1 MAGPLWVRWLLAL
14 AYLGLAA
21 YCLARLLPRGTH
33 RDAVAHRACNDGSH
47 GLMAGGMA
55 AMFAP
60 VVTPIPAV
68 CWAVVF
74 AAHTGWLGVRL
85 VRTAVTTGGGG
96 GWRDGRAHLV
106 PHLLAGG
113 VMTAAFAAM
122 PSGSSAA
129 EVSHLGHLGHLGA
142 AGPLFALVVW
152 AAAGG
157 WLAQAVRCGVRMA
170 LIGDQVPEPQPA
182 GPTVHPARRGTE
194 AELPLRVAMGLGMS
208 FMLITMF

>member
-14 AYLGLAA
+14 VYAGLAA
-21 YCLARLLPRGTH
+21 YCLARLLSRGTH
-33 RDAVAHRACNDGSH
+33 RDAAHRACVRGSH
-47 GLMAGGMA
+47 GLMASGMA

-60 VVTPIPAV
+60 VVMPVPAV
-68 CWAVVF
+68 WWAVVF

-85 VRTAVTTGGGG
+85 ARTAVTTGGG

-113 VMTAAFAAM
+113 VMAAAFAAM
-122 PSGSSAA
+122 PSGSSTA
-129 EVSHLGHLGHLGA
+129 EASHLGHLGHVGA

-157 WLAQAVRCGVRMA
+157 FLAQAVRCGVRMA
-170 LIGDQVPEPQPA
+170 LIGDQAAEPQLA
-182 GPTVHPARRGTE
+182 GPTVHPARPSAD
-194 AELPLRVAMGLGMS
+194 AELPLRLAMALGMS
-208 FMLITMF
+208 VMLITMF